1 MTKETPEALKAKA
14 QALLDKAKEL
24 ENRMF
29 ASIGKIAHSCHVK
42 NFEGFDLEQFKAEV
56 QRTMEWKKRRRKN
69 SDTISETDGI

>member
-1 MTKETPEALKAKA
+1 
-14 QALLDKAKEL
+14 
-24 ENRMF
+24 MF
-29 ASIGKIAHSCHVK
+29 ASIGKIAHDYHVK